1 MAEADGIPPT
11 ASVASVGPGIR
22 YIGNHCYAYSG
33 ITRSSS
39 GAQQTPLS
47 FTTGNGYI
55 IAELGFA
62 ETERGS
68 SAIKIKI
75 YFNDEQIIDN
85 EYDNQPAQDNPAPY
99 PLLIPPFTLVECK
112 WDAGGTNIDGSF
124 WLVGRVYDTS

>member
-1 MAEADGIPPT
+1 MPPEAVPIN
-11 ASVASVGPGIR
+11 ASVASTGLGLR

-33 ITRSSS
+33 VTRSSG

-47 FTTGNGYI
+47 FVSGSGYI
-55 IAELGFA
+55 IAKLGFA

-68 SAIKIKI
+68 NAIKIKI

-85 EYDNQPAQDNPAPY
+85 EYDASPAQDNPAPY
-99 PLLIPPFTLVECK
+99 PLLIPPFTKVECK

-124 WLVGRVYDTS
+124 WIVGRVYGAE